1 MTTNP
6 VHVGA
11 ITNMSLIGNK
21 IREIRLENG
30 LTQEELA
37 DRSELSKGFISQLE
51 QGKTSPSIATLQDIL
66 EVLGTNLADFFHE
79 GQEEQYVFTKDEF
92 FEKIDLEK
100 KVKISWIVPNAQK
113 YEMEPI
119 LLELE
124 PGGSYDEEPHA
135 GEEFGYLLE
144 GEIILKIGK
153 KKFKVAKGQ
162 TFYYNANKNHGL
174 ENQTKKRAVVLW
186 ISTPPMF

>member
-144 GEIILKIGK
+144 GEL
-153 KKFKVAKGQ
+153 
-162 TFYYNANKNHGL
+162 
-174 ENQTKKRAVVLW
+174 
-186 ISTPPMF
+186 